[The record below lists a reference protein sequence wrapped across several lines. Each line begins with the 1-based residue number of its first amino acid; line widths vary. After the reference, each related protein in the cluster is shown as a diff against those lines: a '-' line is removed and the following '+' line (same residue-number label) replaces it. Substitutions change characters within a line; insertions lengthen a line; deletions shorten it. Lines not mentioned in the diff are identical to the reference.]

1 MWRLSGVMRRLA
13 VFCCSVAS
21 MAALSAQPQMDLQT
35 FPIKGSRISARLPTG
50 WESEKYLLG
59 NRLVARQY
67 LGGYE
72 PGTSP
77 MIFVTDSGLN
87 SAPVGRLSTALRRKA
102 GQVCFHATTCE
113 RNQPEV
119 VQTGLG
125 RSMLQTLDAVEMG
138 KRSTYWNLVAKDP
151 EGRVWSATL
160 VVFGDLSAAQK
171 ESYRSVVLSL
181 FEWNKGNFD
190 HEKQ

>member
-1 MWRLSGVMRRLA
+1 
-13 VFCCSVAS
+13 
-21 MAALSAQPQMDLQT
+21 
-35 FPIKGSRISARLPTG
+35 
-50 WESEKYLLG
+50 
-59 NRLVARQY
+59 
-67 LGGYE
+67 
-72 PGTSP
+72 
-77 MIFVTDSGLN
+77 MIFVTDSGLI
-87 SAPVGRLSTALRRKA
+87 SAPTGPLSTALQRKA

-119 VQTGLG
+119 VRTGLG

-171 ESYRSVVLSL
+171 EDYRSVVLSL
-181 FEWNKGNFD
+181 FEWKKGKFD